1 MNVKFKI
8 RNVERVKKYLEN
20 VPKGTVR
27 VALIAISEWLIGDSQ
42 SGLRHP
48 EPYKFVSRKS
58 AYGKTGATFENG
70 KPVPAGYFS
79 AKQFRYVMWK
89 ISTGDIKPG
98 QNNRTGESE
107 NAWHFTPQ
115 EKGKTYVYKLQ
126 NDTPGGFW
134 TRDDKRQARQLGKVG
149 WWKVSEVVKKNMT
162 GALKAARQAVNNFL
176 KSK

>member
-1 MNVKFKI
+1 MNVSFKI

-48 EPYKFVSRKS
+48 EPYKYVSRKS
-58 AYGKTGATFENG
+58 AYGVSFFT
-70 KPVPAGYFS
+70 P
-79 AKQFRYVMWK
+79 KQRRWFFWALNEG
-89 ISTGDIKPG
+89 IIKPG

-149 WWKVSEVVKKNMT
+149 WWKVSMVVKKNMT
-162 GALKAARQAVNNFL
+162 GALKAARVAVNAFL
-176 KSK
+176 KTK